1 MKYGVKVFP
10 AVCVT
15 EKDGIVMAEAAQAT
29 MPQTPV
35 ETLRENTMAYRI
47 LRAHDRNAHT
57 GMMALDMDALV
68 SPDNVYVSIIQTAR
82 ASGLEEFPLPFV
94 LTNCHNS
101 LCSIGGTI
109 NEDDH
114 HFGYSCA
121 RRYGGIMVPTYQAVI
136 HQFMREQMTGC
147 GKMIM
152 GSDSHTRYGALGT
165 MGIGEGGGELVKQLL
180 RQPYEL
186 RDPQVVGVHLT
197 GKLSHGVGPHDVALS
212 LVGALF
218 AQGTVKN
225 KVLEFFGDGIPTLS
239 MDLRMGID
247 AMTTELAALS
257 SIWITDA
264 KTEEFYRLHGR
275 ANDFKPLRPIYPVYY
290 DGLVTVDLS
299 AIRPMIALPF
309 HPSNAYTI
317 KEFNENAREI
327 IADVE
332 KNGRKT
338 MQNFSLQKHFV
349 DGRFC
354 LYQGTVAGCVGGLYE
369 NICVVNNILGTRPGI
384 GADRSL
390 HIFPASQGIYHQL
403 TKTDVAASLSSGGA
417 ILLQASCG
425 PCFGVQDIP
434 ANNQMAMRHI
444 TRNFLNREGARPTNG
459 QGAGVALMD
468 ARSITATICA
478 GGALT
483 GADMVDY
490 PESFPEYDFDVQ
502 LSRRQ
507 IYWGYGR
514 ADHTV
519 EPELGPNIADWPAFT
534 ALPEHLLL
542 VVSGVYGGS
551 VTTDELVPSGE
562 ASAYRSNPEKLA
574 MFTLQNRDAGYYGRA
589 KAIRDFSN
597 LHREGRGAEVDPV
610 LESCCAVLEKKL
622 GCPRVAI
629 EVGSVIL
636 SDRIGD
642 GSAREQAASSQRVL
656 GGRANIAVEYV
667 TKRYRSNLINWG
679 VLPLL
684 TDVPLP
690 LKPGEYLFLRG
701 IRAAIAAGNTEIKA
715 ERVNWQGEVLEVYG
729 LHCPPLSEDERRLLL
744 AGCLINGC
752 QHQAGE

>member
-1 MKYGVKVFP
+1 MEYGINVLP

-15 EKDGIVMAEAAQAT
+15 GEGEIISPAAVQAA
-29 MPQTPV
+29 MPQAPV

-47 LRAHDRNAHT
+47 LRAHDRNDHT
-57 GMMALDMDALV
+57 GMMALGMDALV

-114 HFGYSCA
+114 RFGYSCA

-165 MGIGEGGGELVKQLL
+165 MSIGEGGGELVKQLL

-197 GKLSHGVGPHDVALS
+197 GKLPHGVGPHDVALS
-212 LVGALF
+212 LAGALF
-218 AQGTVKN
+218 ARGTVKN
-225 KVLEFFGDGIPTLS
+225 KVLEFFGDGISALS

-257 SIWITDA
+257 SIWVTDER
-264 KTEEFYRLHGR
+264 TEEFYRLHGR
-275 ANDFKPLRPIYPVYY
+275 ASDFTPLRPVYPVYY
-290 DGLVTVDLS
+290 DGLVEVDLG
-299 AIRPMIALPF
+299 AVRPMIALPF
-309 HPSNAYTI
+309 HPSNVCTI
-317 KEFNENAREI
+317 REFNENAREI
-327 IADVE
+327 IAGVE
-332 KNGRKT
+332 ENGRKT
-338 MQNFSLQKHFV
+338 MPKFSLQRHFT
-349 DGRFC
+349 DNRFY
-354 LYQGTVAGCVGGLYE
+354 LYQGAVAGCVGGLYE
-369 NICVVNNILGTRPGI
+369 NICAVNNILGTHPGI

-390 HIFPASQGIYHQL
+390 HIFPASQSIYRRL
-403 TKTDVAASLSSGGA
+403 TETGVASSLSGNGA

-444 TRNFLNREGARPTNG
+444 TRNFLNREGARPANG

-468 ARSITATICA
+468 ARSIAATICA
-478 GGALT
+478 GGLLT
-483 GADMVDY
+483 GADTVDY
-490 PESFPEYDFDVQ
+490 PESFPQYDFDAQ
-502 LSRRQ
+502 LAHRQ
-507 IYWGYGR
+507 IYWGCGR
-514 ADHTV
+514 ADPTAEV
-519 EPELGPNIADWPAFT
+519 EMGPNIADWPSFS

-574 MFTLQNRDAGYYGRA
+574 AFTLQNRDAGYYGRA
-589 KAIRDFSN
+589 KAIRDFSDRY
-597 LHREGRGAEVDPV
+597 REEDGAEA
-610 LESCCAVLEKKL
+610 ESTLAACCAALEKRL
-622 GCPRVAI
+622 RCSHAAI

-636 SDRIGD
+636 CDRVGD

-667 TKRYRSNLINWG
+667 TKRYCSNLINWG
-679 VLPLL
+679 MLPLL
-684 TDVPLP
+684 TDMPLV
-690 LKPGEYLFLRG
+690 LEPGECLLLRG
-701 IRAAIAAGNTEIKA
+701 IRTAITAGDSRIEA
-715 ERVNWQGEVLEVYG
+715 ERVNEQGEVLEVYK
-729 LHCPPLSEDERRLLL
+729 LRCPPLSEDERQLLL
-744 AGCLINGC
+744 AGCLINRSRRRTNK
-752 QHQAGE
+752 